1 MYLRNKLCKD
11 TYFFFLK
18 IFIIKCKN
26 MVKPKIKLESGNHYK
41 NGPNGHRGIYVQAD
55 DKTFRPNRNG

>member
-11 TYFFFLK
+11 TYFK
-18 IFIIKCKN
+18 KYIFIIKCKN

-41 NGPNGHRGIYVQAD
+41 NGPNGHLGIHVQAD